1 MTELAVER
9 RCCLCGDVWS
19 DDAAPCCMDPVDEM
33 LVVTRAAGRRPG
45 MLLESVLAR
54 DGGVIAAVWVPA
66 V

>member
-1 MTELAVER
+1 
-9 RCCLCGDVWS
+9 
-19 DDAAPCCMDPVDEM
+19 MDPVDEM